1 MLRHRSIATKRYCS
15 TSRMQTQ
22 EYRNKAILLDVT
34 YADPQAMGHMRVGSA
49 DRDGLAASKSE
60 ARKHSHYAR
69 PGQVSFDE
77 RSYKLATLAM
87 ESFGR
92 LDKESS
98 NLIDQVAASIVGGT
112 DGSSLARKGVCKEH
126 ILQMISVTTQVA
138 ISRHRHQLAIRGR
151 QAARGRRE
159 DTGGVLMP
167 MAWGWNVDEEQGQRG
182 FANRKM
188 C

>member
-1 MLRHRSIATKRYCS
+1 MEKLPS
-15 TSRMQTQ
+15 
-22 EYRNKAILLDVT
+22 
-34 YADPQAMGHMRVGSA
+34 SA
-49 DRDGLAASKSE
+49 DLVWLADASKSE
-60 ARKHSHYAR
+60 ARKRSHYAR
-69 PGQVSFDE
+69 PGQAPFDE
-77 RSYKLATLAM
+77 RSYELATPSRWKSLGASGM
-87 ESFGR
+87 KAATQS
-92 LDKESS
+92 
-98 NLIDQVAASIVGGT
+98 IDQAAAITIVGGT